1 MSTATV
7 HRSRFRRWLGS
18 RFGLDEAGGD
28 RVARRITHGAGAL
41 LLLYFVLPEGFF
53 VVLPKWEVLLLALG
67 AVWALE
73 GVRLAVRFELPM
85 LRPYEERRVASYA
98 FYAIALVGAVLLFP
112 EPIAAAVILGT
123 ALVDPVAGELRRA
136 GTGRR
141 LYPGVPF
148 VMYTLLACVGLS
160 IIGAWP
166 LPWALPLAGIAA
178 VVALAAEYPKIPW
191 VDDDLSMTFAP
202 AIALYVIGG
211 LALRLPI

>member
-1 MSTATV
+1 MA

-28 RVARRITHGAGAL
+28 RIARRITHGAGAL
-41 LLLYFVLPEGFF
+41 LLIYFVLPEEFF
-53 VVLPKWEVLLLALG
+53 LVLPKWEVLLVALA
-67 AVWALE
+67 AVWAIE
-73 GVRLAVRFELPM
+73 GVRLAFRFDLPM

-112 EPIAAAVILGT
+112 EPIAASVILGT

-136 GTGRR
+136 GARR

-148 VMYTLLACVGLS
+148 VMYTVLALVGLAVL
-160 IIGAWP
+160 GAWP
-166 LPWALPLAGIAA
+166 IAPALALAGIAA

-191 VDDDLSMTFAP
+191 FDDDLSMTFAP
-202 AIALYVIGG
+202 AIALYVLGVPV
-211 LALRLPI
+211 LRLPA